1 MAVLTSNTAAAASNT
16 TDLIKTKATA
26 AAVVEGSSA
35 VLWVATS
42 PTVALV
48 AMATL
53 REEAPAV
60 PTPGLRRQAPTI
72 LPVHPVT
79 ASPVTV
85 SPVTVSLLRSMA
97 LTRARDLK
105 ALDLNLVPTTHLAT
119 LHTGSHLTADR
130 SMVDMEDTS
139 SLALTADL
147 LNTMVATIKEAMADL
162 VGMDNHRVATASPRE
177 DIMVDSSLLEATE
190 VVDTSNSMAIAATED
205 KSSSA

>member
-1 MAVLTSNTAAAASNT
+1 
-16 TDLIKTKATA
+16 
-26 AAVVEGSSA
+26 
-35 VLWVATS
+35 
-42 PTVALV
+42 
-48 AMATL
+48 MATL

-79 ASPVTV
+79 A